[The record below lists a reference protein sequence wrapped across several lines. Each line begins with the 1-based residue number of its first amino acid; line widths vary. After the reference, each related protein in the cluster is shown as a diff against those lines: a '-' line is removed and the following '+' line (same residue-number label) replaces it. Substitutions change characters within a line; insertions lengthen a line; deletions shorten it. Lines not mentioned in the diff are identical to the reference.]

1 LNFLACVLLHLPHL
15 LMMTCAAQPFMASF
29 SAEVNRERLLYE
41 LLVDVKLP
49 RQCEDGKKVN
59 LFAV

>member
-1 LNFLACVLLHLPHL
+1 
-15 LMMTCAAQPFMASF
+15 MMTCAAQPFMASF

-49 RQCEDGKKVN
+49 CQCEDGKKSQSFCCSCDQMDKAIVAN
-59 LFAV
+59 VPI